1 MTFWNRLRLAGTV
14 IVLVTAALVL
24 LADLLHVLAIESPE
38 AKPVPGEPQPP
49 THIRLQRET
58 SGL

>member
-1 MTFWNRLRLAGTV
+1 V
-14 IVLVTAALVL
+14 IVLVIAALVL
-24 LADLLHVLAIESPE
+24 LADLLHVLAVDSPD
-38 AKPVPGEPQPP
+38 AKPVPREPQPP

>member
-1 MTFWNRLRLAGTV
+1 MTFWNRLRLVGTV
-14 IVLVTAALVL
+14 IVLVIAALVL
-24 LADLLHVLAIESPE
+24 LADLLHVLAVDSPD
-38 AKPVPGEPQPP
+38 AKPVPREPQPP